1 MRPWHL
7 GERGDTSFVT
17 PGYQHVVWAREC
29 SSLSLPI
36 CTVEVPA
43 GPHPGV
49 MMKTQSTQHVDTA
62 NRSQMAR
69 VILTSRSLLADTPPA
84 FRHLAG
90 SGETAMV
97 LNKLQPTRVHS
108 ILRFL
113 FLVPERPFPL
123 SRGMSEWESYCRNQ
137 MHWCPAPAA
146 FSSRSETCAMLVG
159 LLEVPPAAATSVRK
173 KRIPVPSGPKLR
185 GCLGRAPEMQTQ
197 EGTWSSREQK

>member
-1 MRPWHL
+1 MSFPCETLAHGYWHR
-7 GERGDTSFVT
+7 GERGDTSFVR
-17 PGYQHVVWAREC
+17 PGYQRVVWAREC

-49 MMKTQSTQHVDTA
+49 MTKTQSTQHVDTA

-97 LNKLQPTRVHS
+97 LNKLQPY
-108 ILRFL
+108 
-113 FLVPERPFPL
+113 PRPQHL
-123 SRGMSEWESYCRNQ
+123 
-137 MHWCPAPAA
+137 
-146 FSSRSETCAMLVG
+146 T
-159 LLEVPPAAATSVRK
+159 
-173 KRIPVPSGPKLR
+173 IPVLGPR
-185 GCLGRAPEMQTQ
+185 EAI
-197 EGTWSSREQK
+197 SSIARDE